1 MTMPEGR
8 PVHIREARAV
18 DLEDVLAV
26 ERAAFG
32 SEVEAGLVR
41 ELLADPSAV
50 PTLSLLA
57 RDKGRAV
64 GHVLFTAA
72 SLEDASVAVTVM
84 ILAPLAVVP
93 GAQGRGIGGALIR
106 EGLALLAKRDVDLVF
121 VLGHPGYYTRH
132 GFEPAIPL
140 GLTAPY
146 PVEPQAA
153 WMVQALRPDLL
164 GAVRGRVLCA
174 RVLDR
179 PEYWRE

>member
-1 MTMPEGR
+1 M
-8 PVHIREARAV
+8 HIQEALAA

-32 SEVEAGLVR
+32 AEVEAGLVR
-41 ELLADPSAV
+41 ELLADPTAV

-57 RDKGRAV
+57 RDKGCAV

-72 SLEDASVAVTVM
+72 SMEDASLAVTAM

-93 GAQGRGIGGALIR
+93 EAQGRGIGGALIR
-106 EGLALLAKRDVDLVF
+106 EGLTLLAKRGVDLVF

-140 GLTAPY
+140 GLAAPY
-146 PVEPQAA
+146 PIEPQAA
-153 WMVQALRPDLL
+153 WMVQALRPSLL
-164 GAVRGRVLCA
+164 GAVRGRLLCA
-174 RVLDR
+174 HSLDR